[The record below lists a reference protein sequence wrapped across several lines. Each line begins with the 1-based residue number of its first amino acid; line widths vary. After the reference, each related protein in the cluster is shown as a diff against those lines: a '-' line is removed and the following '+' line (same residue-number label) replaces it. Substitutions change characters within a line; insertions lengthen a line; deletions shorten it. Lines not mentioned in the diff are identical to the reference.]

1 MADLATKDDQL
12 TALVRNFDSWFDA
25 TQAERA
31 EAIEARDYYDGYQW
45 TETELATLKAR
56 KQPPITDNKIK
67 DKIDYLVG
75 MEIASRSDPKAF
87 PRTPTHEKDA
97 EAVTDALRYVLD
109 AQDFPKIRSDV
120 AEGIM
125 IEGVGGTEVGVK
137 EGKGEI
143 RVTIKQNRYE
153 RMYWDHHS
161 SARDFSDA
169 TYLGTFAWLYLEQA
183 EAKWPDKKALW
194 DSCGAEMKSGGDESD
209 SDRPNDVTHID
220 ASKRR
225 VRVIE
230 QYYLKGKV
238 WYRAMFVKHGWIE
251 EPKPS
256 DYLNDEGDP
265 EHPYNW
271 GSAYVDAQNR
281 RYGTVRRWMGLQDE
295 VNHRRTKSLHL
306 LNTNQV
312 IMEDGAHSD
321 PIALRRELAKPDGV
335 IVRTPGME
343 LTVDKNIDLS
353 AGHFQM
359 MQQAIEALSIVGPK
373 AITNVSA
380 SQSGRAK
387 QLDRQSDAL
396 ELGRLFD
403 HLRQLQK
410 QTCRKV
416 WHRIKQYWTEEKWV
430 RVRDDE
436 GAPKFVQLNAPITAQ
451 DLYQQA
457 QALGQPIPIELA
469 RMAQLQPTKP
479 VGKRNDVATLDC
491 DIIIDDMPDVV
502 TLQEE
507 QFANLVTLAQAG
519 VIFPPD
525 VYLDASALRNK
536 KALKEKLNQQEDP
549 AAQQAKAQEQ
559 ELLMRAAT
567 AKIAKD
573 EASAEKT
580 TQEANQT
587 KIENMAGMAGL
598 AGMATG

>member
-1 MADLATKDDQL
+1 MADLKKDEL
-12 TALVRNFDSWFDA
+12 TTLVKNFDAWFDA
-25 TQAERA
+25 TQSERA
-31 EAIEARDYYDGYQW
+31 EAIEARNYYDGYQW
-45 TETELATLKAR
+45 TETELLALKAR

-75 MEIASRSDPKAF
+75 MEIASRTDPKAF
-87 PRTPTHEKDA
+87 PRTPTHESDA

-109 AQDFPKIRSDV
+109 AEDFPKTRSDV
-120 AEGIM
+120 SEGIM
-125 IEGVGGTEVGVK
+125 IEGVGGTEVGAKKVK
-137 EGKGEI
+137 DGV
-143 RVTIKQNRYE
+143 RVTIKRNRYE

-161 SARDFSDA
+161 SERDFSDA
-169 TYLGTFAWLYLEQA
+169 TYLGTFVWMYLEQA
-183 EAKWPDKKALW
+183 ETKWPGNSELW
-194 DSCGAEMKSGGDESD
+194 ESCGAEMSGSESD
-209 SDRPNDVTHID
+209 MDRPSDHIHID
-220 ASKRR
+220 IAKRR

-238 WYRAMFVKHGWIE
+238 WYRATFVKNGWIE
-251 EPKPS
+251 EPQPS
-256 DYLNDEGDP
+256 EFLNEEGDP

-271 GSAYVDAQNR
+271 GSAYVDAENR

-312 IMEDGAHSD
+312 ILEDGAVAD
-321 PIALRRELAKPDGV
+321 VQRLKQELAKPDGV

-387 QLDRQSDAL
+387 QIDRQSDAL

-436 GAPKFVQLNAPITAQ
+436 GAPKFVQLNQPITAGE
-451 DLYQQA
+451 LYQQA
-457 QALGQPIPIELA
+457 QANGMPIPPELEILA
-469 RMAQLQPTKP
+469 RFQPNKP
-479 VGKRNDVATLDC
+479 VGKRNDVAKLDC
-491 DIIIDDMPDVV
+491 DIIIDEMPDMV

-507 QFANLVTLAQAG
+507 QFQNLVTLAQAG

-536 KALKEKLNQQEDP
+536 KGLKEKLNPQEDP
-549 AAQQAKAQEQ
+549 AAAQAKAQEQ
-559 ELLMRAAT
+559 EMLMRAAT

-573 EASAEKT
+573 EAAAEKT
-580 TQEANQT
+580 TQEAAQT
-587 KIENMAGMAGL
+587 QIENLAGTAAL